1 MPESVSKVIEDVIEN
16 YKFNYEPFEENFGN
30 DDDYREYNL
39 PYGWKKIGH
48 RRQNDTNRKP
58 WDFFIYSPDGI
69 KFRSTLEVKRFLE
82 ENPNV
87 QCDLEV
93 TNTFLPL
100 DLQRSPSKKK
110 LKYSLKRSENSKAEE
125 ILENFEDAPA
135 KKFIYSHE
143 TGEIFEETKEHPAP
157 CFECHFPKN
166 SAGSKI

>member
-1 MPESVSKVIEDVIEN
+1 M
-16 YKFNYEPFEENFGN
+16 
-30 DDDYREYNL
+30 
-39 PYGWKKIGH
+39 
-48 RRQNDTNRKP
+48 
-58 WDFFIYSPDGI
+58 
-69 KFRSTLEVKRFLE
+69 KRFLE

-110 LKYSLKRSENSKAEE
+110 LKNSLKRSEYSKTEE
-125 ILENFEDAPA
+125 ILENFQNAPT

-143 TGEIFEETKEHPAP
+143 TGEIFEETSEHPAP

-166 SAGSKI
+166 SAGS